1 MLSSLTSPSPH
12 PYHCSLSAMI
22 GQTISHYHVVE
33 KLGGGG
39 MESFTKPKMLGRFVA
54 LKFLPDDPQSLH
66 HSGSIPVGATA
77 FDFYQRIERFG
88 SVIASSAILSYQ
100 CQQSPTAAAARPK
113 G

>member
-1 MLSSLTSPSPH
+1 
-12 PYHCSLSAMI
+12 MI
-22 GQTISHYHVVE
+22 GQTISHYRVLE

-39 MESFTKPKMLGRFVA
+39 MGIVYKAEDTELGRFVA

-88 SVIASSAILSYQ
+88 SVIASSAILFISM
-100 CQQSPTAAAARPK
+100 PTIPY
-113 G
+113 GSGS